1 MSTDPLFSI
10 FYDWEISTLGDIVAR
25 GGGSIQTGPF
35 GSQLHASDYVDHG
48 IPSIMPQNI
57 ANDRISE
64 EGIARITEEDAK
76 RLSKYRV
83 RKGDIIYSRRGDV
96 ERRALVKQEHDGW
109 LCGTGCLKVSFG
121 HGLVVPE
128 YAAFYLSHPAS
139 RSWVVQ
145 HAVGA
150 TMPNLN
156 TSILSALPFVL
167 PPISEQKRIAD
178 ALNSLDDKIELNRRM
193 NETLEEMA
201 RALFRDWFIDF
212 GPTRRQMDGATD
224 PAAIMGHAFPND
236 KTAALAPLF
245 PARLGENGL
254 PEGWEPGTASDHI
267 DFNPREPMRKGT
279 LAPYT
284 DMASLPTSGSL
295 ITPPTER
302 DFKAGMRFRNGDVLI
317 ARITPCLENGK
328 AGFVDFL
335 TEESPV
341 GWGSTEFFVLRAK
354 PHVAPQFSYCLVRD
368 SDFKKRAEQSM
379 TGTSGRQRAQVK
391 VLMSHEIPTPTDE
404 VHTAFGEFTALLFAK
419 IKANGQ
425 ENQTL
430 TALRDLLLPKLMSG
444 EIQLKDAPMVQDTL
458 DGQPIESSQR
468 ATLKN
473 KPDKMR
479 IPKMNSSGSVK
490 N

>member
-1 MSTDPLFSI
+1 MSPEPLFPI

-96 ERRALVKQEHDGW
+96 ERRALVRQEHDGW

-167 PPISEQKRIAD
+167 PPISEQKRIAS
-178 ALNSLDDKIELNRRM
+178 ALGSLDEKIELNRQM

-224 PAAIMGHAFPND
+224 PAAIMGHAFPDD
-236 KTAALAPLF
+236 KAAALAPLF
-245 PARLGENGL
+245 PARLGEDGL
-254 PEGWEPGTASDHI
+254 PDKWIKKPVGELSEIVGGGTPNTKTREFWEGGTHLWAT
-267 DFNPREPMRKGT
+267 PRDLSK
-279 LAPYT
+279 L
-284 DMASLPTSGSL
+284 SGVF
-295 ITPPTER
+295 IRVTER
-302 DFKAGMRFRNGDVLI
+302 QLTDAG
-317 ARITPCLENGK
+317 LEKISSG
-328 AGFVDFL
+328 L
-335 TEESPV
+335 SPK
-341 GWGSTEFFVLRAK
+341 GS
-354 PHVAPQFSYCLVRD
+354 
-368 SDFKKRAEQSM
+368 
-379 TGTSGRQRAQVK
+379 
-391 VLMSHEIPTPTDE
+391 VLMSSRAPIGYLAIASERVAVNQGFIVLRPTKAFPTYFAKLWCEANMETIEANANGSTFREISKKNFKPILAMVPSAEVLEVFSYKTD
-404 VHTAFGEFTALLFAK
+404 LLFGK
-419 IKANGQ
+419 IKANEH

-430 TALRDLLLPKLMSG
+430 AEIRDLFLPKLMSG
-444 EIQLKDAPMVQDTL
+444 EIQLKDAPRVQDTL
-458 DGQPIESSQR
+458 D
-468 ATLKN
+468 
-473 KPDKMR
+473 
-479 IPKMNSSGSVK
+479 
-490 N
+490 